1 MITLIFFEVG
11 ATSTPIIVNGSPT
24 LCEEVINLKGQI
36 SEAERYLDNSE
47 KLGVTSRQ
55 LREQLGLSQVRI
67 EKLLQIDGAV
77 EGYKLKVKAHEIE
90 KDSL

>member
-1 MITLIFFEVG
+1 MNR
-11 ATSTPIIVNGSPT
+11 APT

-47 KLGVTSRQ
+47 KLGVTSQ
-55 LREQLGLSQVRI
+55 QFREQLRLSQIEVNNGI
-67 EKLLQIDGAV
+67 EKLLQVEGAV
-77 EGYKLKVKAHEIE
+77 EGYKLKAKAHERE